1 MVVVL
6 SSVKDGS
13 APGNRAISFF
23 LCAITDVADQETVKC
38 LVGIAFSF
46 QHNLQI
52 VLPVLISP

>member
-1 MVVVL
+1 ME
-6 SSVKDGS
+6 G
-13 APGNRAISFF
+13 APEPAISFF

-52 VLPVLISP
+52 VLPRFNFPLKCKSV